1 VSNGCV
7 KARADCTRAAGHR
20 EQEVPTVSDGKG
32 SVAQNAARVMPE
44 RYAGAIV
51 AGLDVHLRQITFD
64 CLDSMTGELTR
75 GRIAAT
81 PAAVQEW
88 VAQFP
93 GREVHA
99 AMEACTGWLFVARAL
114 ERAGAVAHL
123 AETVETRA
131 LRGRNRRAKTDRQDA
146 LWLRELLA
154 EGRLPESWIAPEH
167 IRQWR
172 SRLHLR
178 KALIDER
185 TQWLL
190 RIRSTLYHHG
200 LSLGAPGEISGP
212 RGREFLASLPL
223 PLDASERVVIALR
236 MIDMLGAQ
244 IHELERELRKVARH
258 QAGCQAL
265 MTQFGVGELIALVTL
280 TELGDVRRMSSS
292 RKAVRFAGIDI
303 GVHRSDQTSRVGKLT
318 RQGSPT
324 LRWALYEA
332 AQSATRLQSPDYSDY
347 HALKARGLTHTRASL
362 TIARKIA
369 RRSYHLLHALG
380 PAAMKPVAQHPAPS
394 SPPS

>member
-1 VSNGCV
+1 MSSV
-7 KARADCTRAAGHR
+7 TR
-20 EQEVPTVSDGKG
+20 
-32 SVAQNAARVMPE
+32 NAARVMPE
-44 RYAGAIV
+44 PYPGAIV
-51 AGLDVHLRQITFD
+51 AGFDVHLRQITFD
-64 CLDSMTGELTR
+64 CLDSLTGEVTR
-75 GRIAAT
+75 GRIPAT
-81 PAAVQEW
+81 PAGVEEW
-88 VAQFP
+88 VGRFP
-93 GREVHA
+93 GRVVHV
-99 AMEACTGWLFVARAL
+99 AMEACTGWLFVAQAL

-131 LRGRNRRAKTDRQDA
+131 LRGRKRRAKTDRQDA

-154 EGRLPESWIAPEH
+154 EGRLPEAWIAPEH

-200 LSLGAPGEISGP
+200 LSAGAPAEISSP
-212 RGREFLASLPL
+212 DGRKFLAVLELPE
-223 PLDASERVVIALR
+223 DARQRIQIALGMVDTLDQQVR
-236 MIDMLGAQ
+236 A
-244 IHELERELRKVARH
+244 LERGLRKIARH

-265 MTQFGVGELIALVTL
+265 MTQYGVGELIALVTL

-303 GVHRSDQTSRVGKLT
+303 GVHRSDQTARVGKLT

-332 AQSATRLQSPDYSDY
+332 AQSATRPASPDYHDY
-347 HALKARGLTHTRASL
+347 PALKARGLTHTRASL

-369 RRSYHLLHALG
+369 RRSYHLLHQLR
-380 PAAMKPVAQHPAPS
+380 PAALAPT
-394 SPPS
+394 PD

>member
-1 VSNGCV
+1 
-7 KARADCTRAAGHR
+7 
-20 EQEVPTVSDGKG
+20 VSDGMS

-44 RYAGAIV
+44 RYAGAIIV
-51 AGLDVHLRQITFD
+51 GLDVHLRQITFD
-64 CLDSMTGELTR
+64 CLDSSTGEVTR
-75 GRIAAT
+75 GKIAPT

-99 AMEACTGWLFVARAL
+99 AMEACTGWLFVAEAVTC
-114 ERAGAVAHL
+114 AGGVAHL

-131 LRGRNRRAKTDRQDA
+131 LRGRKRRAKTDRQDA
-146 LWLRELLA
+146 MWLRELLA
-154 EGRLPESWIAPEH
+154 EGRLPEAWIAPEH

-178 KALIDER
+178 KAMIDER

-190 RIRSTLYHHG
+190 RIRSVLYHHG
-200 LSLGAPGEISGP
+200 VSAGAPGEISGP
-212 RGREFLASLPL
+212 NGREFLNRLGLPD
-223 PLDASERVVIALR
+223 DARERVTVALG
-236 MIDMLGAQ
+236 MVDTLELQ
-244 IHELERELRKVARH
+244 IHQIERSLRRLARH

-265 MTQFGVGELIALVTL
+265 MTQFGVGELIALTVL
-280 TELGDVRRMSSS
+280 TELGDVTRMSSS

-303 GVHRSDQTSRVGKLT
+303 GVHRSDQTARVGKLT
-318 RQGSPT
+318 RQGSSS

-332 AQSATRLQSPDYSDY
+332 AQSATRRQSPDYADY

-369 RRSYHLLHALG
+369 RRSYHLLHNLG
-380 PAAMKPVAQHPAPS
+380 PAALAPI
-394 SPPS
+394 PE

>member
-1 VSNGCV
+1 
-7 KARADCTRAAGHR
+7 
-20 EQEVPTVSDGKG
+20 
-32 SVAQNAARVMPE
+32 M
-44 RYAGAIV
+44 V
-51 AGLDVHLRQITFD
+51 AGFDVHLRQITFD
-64 CLDSMTGELTR
+64 AVDSLTGEVTR
-75 GRIAAT
+75 GRIAST
-81 PAAVQEW
+81 PAAVLEW
-88 VAQFP
+88 VAGFC
-93 GREVHA
+93 GREVHVA
-99 AMEACTGWLFVARAL
+99 IEACSGWLFVARAL

-131 LRGRNRRAKTDRQDA
+131 LRGRKRRAKTDRQDA

-154 EGRLPESWIAPEH
+154 EGRLPEAWIPPEH

-200 LSLGAPGEISGP
+200 LSAGAPGEIAGP
-212 RGREFLASLPL
+212 TGREFLAGLDLPA
-223 PLDASERVVIALR
+223 DA
-236 MIDMLGAQ
+236 
-244 IHELERELRKVARH
+244 LERIDVA
-258 QAGCQAL
+258 
-265 MTQFGVGELIALVTL
+265 
-280 TELGDVRRMSSS
+280 
-292 RKAVRFAGIDI
+292 
-303 GVHRSDQTSRVGKLT
+303 TSPSTNPTITPGHLS

-332 AQSATRLQSPDYSDY
+332 AQSATRPASPDYNDY

-369 RRSYHLLHALG
+369 RRSYHLLHRLG
-380 PAAMKPVAQHPAPS
+380 PDRPRTDRRLTRVLPRS
-394 SPPS
+394 NRPPSNDGLQASSQLQQLLWHPPPGGDPDKDRAAGVDPRDDQSTITPPTASPGGRGPR